1 MKHTLRDLA
10 EKLGCPLL
18 GDSSITVATVSSLQ
32 SAQSDSLVFV
42 DDVQHLDAALRSPA
56 AVVIAGDF
64 AAGAFA
70 ANTTKPV
77 LISAQPRLTFAR
89 AARLLLTPRPNR
101 AIHPSAV
108 VPASAEIGKN
118 VTIGPHAILG
128 EHVKIGDESTIG
140 SGSVIGDNAGD
151 NAHDEMGDDRGS
163 AVGGYNI
170 GDYNVKIGSHCRLDA
185 NVTIYPGT
193 TLGDRVIVQAGA
205 VLGSAGFGY
214 VRDSQTGR
222 YEPFPQIGRV
232 VIEDDVEIGAN
243 STVDRGA
250 LDETRIG
257 RGTKIDNLVHVG
269 HNVHIGQDVVIAA
282 QTGLSGSAVV
292 EDNVI
297 IGGQVGIADHVRIEA
312 GAILGAQSGI
322 PTKKVIRGKGV
333 VFWGTP
339 ARPIREY
346 LKELAFV
353 SRSAKKQR

>member
-1 MKHTLRDLA
+1 MKHTLRDLS
-10 EKLGCPLL
+10 EKLGSRLL
-18 GDSSITVATVSSLQ
+18 GDGSITVSNISSPQ
-32 SAQSDSLVFV
+32 SATNDSLVFV
-42 DDVQHLDAALRSPA
+42 DDAQHLGAALRSSA
-56 AVVIAGDF
+56 AAVIAGDF
-64 AAGAFA
+64 AVIATA
-70 ANTTKPV
+70 KPI

-89 AARLLLTPRPNR
+89 AAKLLRDPRRNR
-101 AIHPSAV
+101 AIHPSAM

-118 VTIGPHAILG
+118 VAIGARAILG
-128 EHVKIGDESTIG
+128 EHVKVGDETTIG
-140 SGSVIGDNAGD
+140 AGSVIGDDVA
-151 NAHDEMGDDRGS
+151 
-163 AVGGYNI
+163 
-170 GDYNVKIGSHCRLDA
+170 IGSHCRLDA

-193 TLGDRVIVQAGA
+193 TLGDRVIVQSGA

-222 YEPFPQIGRV
+222 YEQFPQVGRL

-250 LDETRIG
+250 LDETRIR

-346 LKELAFV
+346 LKELAFL
-353 SRSAKKQR
+353 SRSAKKDRLSNE